1 MGTQVAGYLQN
12 ADGAKGSSFS
22 LISTQAMELSFRP
35 IAGGYS
41 RQLQLINSS
50 KDSSESFLVQE
61 FSPGEMRRFPV
72 DSCASIPNVSRE
84 LLDSGRASWRWQTVK
99 SSPRGSGL
107 SPLAGNLSAR
117 LRNRG
122 KVSTMRCLGETVGVA
137 APVIRSDIEQCI
149 ASQAKQHRHHPS
161 VSGTSSP
168 RTHPSRGSS
177 REARP
182 SSQPPKEFLGTRL
195 KKLRN
200 TQKLDLVLAPVRN
213 RGADTLELSFTDHRS
228 GEEVRRT
235 FVVLGGPCFCSD
247 ANFACRR
254 LRTCIERKRL
264 AITVLANL
272 DFNLE
277 CVRLRCEFWLHGSIF
292 VASSPASNIR

>member
-1 MGTQVAGYLQN
+1 
-12 ADGAKGSSFS
+12 
-22 LISTQAMELSFRP
+22 MELSFRP

-228 GEEVRRT
+228 GEEIENVHRTETPRHYRPGKPRFQSGMREVEVR
-235 FVVLGGPCFCSD
+235 
-247 ANFACRR
+247 
-254 LRTCIERKRL
+254 
-264 AITVLANL
+264 VLAAWVDLCRKLTGQQHPVAHEPFLPEEVEEDNVARKILMAKLPQNL
-272 DFNLE
+272 NSGKGF
-277 CVRLRCEFWLHGSIF
+277 GSLF
-292 VASSPASNIR
+292 RQG